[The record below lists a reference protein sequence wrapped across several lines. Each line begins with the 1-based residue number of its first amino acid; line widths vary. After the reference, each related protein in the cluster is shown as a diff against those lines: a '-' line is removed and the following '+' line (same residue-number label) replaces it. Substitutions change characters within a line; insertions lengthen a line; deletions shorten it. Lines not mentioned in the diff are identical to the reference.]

1 MNHLAYLNIS
11 FGIAKSTRCPEN
23 LHFPDSRMVFY
34 WPEQKSAILRRLSV
48 RRATRED
55 SDQFLTLL
63 VALANFE
70 HLKPPSGAAKTR
82 IIRDIFVRER
92 ANLFVASEGGRL
104 VGYALYFYTYSSFL
118 ASSTL
123 YLEDIFVLEE
133 FRGRGIGKSL
143 FIRCVKEAV
152 VQSCGRM
159 EWSVLTWNRDAI
171 TFYEKLGAERM
182 DDWYIY
188 RLTAARLRALAEES
202 D

>member
-1 MNHLAYLNIS
+1 
-11 FGIAKSTRCPEN
+11 
-23 LHFPDSRMVFY
+23 MVFY
-34 WPEQKSAILRRLSV
+34 WPEQKSAILRRFSL

-70 HLKPPSGAAKTR
+70 HLKPPSRAAKAR
-82 IIRDIFVRER
+82 IIRDIFVSER
-92 ANLFVASEGGRL
+92 ANLFIASEGGRL

-118 ASSTL
+118 GRSTL
-123 YLEDIFVLEE
+123 YLEDVFVLEE
-133 FRGRGIGKSL
+133 FRGTGIGKSL

-152 VQSCGRM
+152 AQSCGRM

-182 DDWYIY
+182 DEWYAY
-188 RLTAARLRALAEES
+188 RLTAGRLRALADES